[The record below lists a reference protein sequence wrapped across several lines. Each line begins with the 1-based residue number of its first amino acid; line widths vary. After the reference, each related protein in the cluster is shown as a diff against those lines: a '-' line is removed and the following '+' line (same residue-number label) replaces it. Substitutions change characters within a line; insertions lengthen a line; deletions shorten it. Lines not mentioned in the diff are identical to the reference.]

1 MLLVQCQ
8 SCPLRPRE
16 NGEMEREERWREGG
30 SRAKCEDVGEVVSLA
45 TTALWMVSD
54 KSTTGYK
61 VSD

>member
-1 MLLVQCQ
+1 ME
-8 SCPLRPRE
+8 PRK
-16 NGEMEREERWREGG
+16 NGEMEREGRWREGRSG
-30 SRAKCEDVGEVVSLA
+30 AECEDNGDAVSLA